1 MWVAVVRS
9 GVCVA
14 VSVLSVEEGVY
25 KTRITDMITQATSIR
40 DTARNRMPKGE
51 GPIVVRVFDSQT
63 QGGYRFQ

>member
-1 MWVAVVRS
+1 MWVKLS
-9 GVCVA
+9 FGQVCVA

-25 KTRITDMITQATSIR
+25 KTRITDMITQATSHR
-40 DTARNRMPKGE
+40 DTTRNRMPKGE